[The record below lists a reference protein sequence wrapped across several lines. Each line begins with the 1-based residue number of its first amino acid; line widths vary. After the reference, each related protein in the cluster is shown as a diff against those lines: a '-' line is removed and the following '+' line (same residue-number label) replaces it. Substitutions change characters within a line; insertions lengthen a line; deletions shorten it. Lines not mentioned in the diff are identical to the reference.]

1 VELTHAS
8 FFSGIEGIG
17 LGFERVG
24 WRTVSHSEIERYAA
38 AVLRSR
44 YPDVPN
50 VGCIKGLAWG
60 WPEHKHDSDLECL
73 DSNGVRLADGGT
85 PYESDAPVGSKSD
98 DSAPAYA
105 SAVLWSGGFPCTDVS
120 VAGRRA
126 GLYDVAGNPTRSG
139 LAFAFL
145 DLVREHRP
153 PWVLLENVPGLL
165 SSNEGR
171 DLALILDTLA
181 DSGYVGAYRIL
192 DSQFHGVAQRRRR
205 VFILATRD
213 TLGNSG
219 AYRAAKVLSIG
230 QSGHG
235 HPAPRDAQRPGTT
248 SGVARS
254 ITATS
259 WKRHDEDTDTLVE
272 RIGQGAV
279 GTLTSALGH
288 HGYTL
293 GQEVHQGHILRDL
306 GRFPLGD
313 LTPIVPATSETL
325 NSGGNDGGFR
335 TEPGAHLIAF
345 RKGRR
350 AGENDPSPESWA
362 ESPISATLDAIGHG
376 PRTAQAV
383 VDRLGEEPGLVRR
396 LTPTECEIL
405 QGFPPGWTIPLH
417 SEWKYVDDP
426 EYPLLPKGLD
436 SARYRV
442 LGNAVTVNVT
452 ETIGTDLRE
461 EIERP
466 SYG

>member
-1 VELTHAS
+1 MHDFTHAS
-8 FFSGIEGIG
+8 FFSGIDGIG

-24 WRTVSHSEIERYAA
+24 WRTVSHCEIDPYAS

-44 YPDVPN
+44 WPEVPN
-50 VGCIKGLAWG
+50 IGDVTGLGVGALPTETIQ
-60 WPEHKHDSDLECL
+60 
-73 DSNGVRLADGGT
+73 
-85 PYESDAPVGSKSD
+85 
-98 DSAPAYA
+98 A
-105 SAVLWSGGFPCTDVS
+105 SIWSGGFPCQDIS

-126 GLYDVAGNPTRSG
+126 GLYDAAGNPTRSG

-153 PWVLLENVPGLL
+153 LWVLLENVPGLL
-165 SSNEGR
+165 SSNKGR
-171 DLALILDTLA
+171 DLALILDSLA
-181 DSGYVGAYRIL
+181 DAGYVGAYRLL

-213 TLGNSG
+213 TSGNSG
-219 AYRAAKVLSIG
+219 AHRAAKVLSIG
-230 QSGHG
+230 QSGSG
-235 HPAPRDAQRPGTT
+235 HSAPRDAQRPGTT

-279 GTLTSALGH
+279 GALTSALGH

-306 GRFPLGD
+306 GRYPLGD
-313 LTPIVPATSETL
+313 VAPTLRVGGRDKAHRAGDSYDNTPYAVVPGVSETL

-345 RKGRR
+345 RKSARVN
-350 AGENDPSPESWA
+350 ADPDSPESWVDDGLA
-362 ESPISATLDAIGHG
+362 NTLNNFDIGDV
-376 PRTAQAV
+376 RTTHAL
-383 VDRLGEEPGLVRR
+383 DEGMSDPEPGLVRR

-417 SEWKYVDDP
+417 SEWKYEDDP
-426 EYPLLPKGLD
+426 EWPLLPKGLD
-436 SARYRV
+436 SNRYRV
-442 LGNAVTVNVT
+442 LGNAVTVNVAQTIAEGLT
-452 ETIGTDLRE
+452 EEVRN
-461 EIERP
+461 P
-466 SYG
+466 SA